1 MRSLRLRGSQLLRKK
16 AKSVIKKAIAT
27 KTKPKVAAKRVKYVY
42 DNLIRAVDDY
52 KNRRLNLRDA
62 AELYEVPRST
72 ISDYKT
78 RKCSSN
84 KLGRK
89 TKLGIDIERIL
100 VTTCIRLSDIG
111 LGLTKMDIL
120 AVVKSY
126 CRKTNQNDLFP
137 PSGPTDRFYYGFMAR
152 WKHLLSSRMA
162 NKLSVN
168 RAKSVTKENA
178 QKFYNMIL
186 NKKNELESEYGQPI
200 PASNYWN
207 ADETGFCGSQ
217 GDTEIICRRG

>member
-52 KNRRLNLRDA
+52 KNGRLNLRDA

-78 RKCSSN
+78 RKYSCN

-89 TKLGIDIERIL
+89 TKLGIDI
-100 VTTCIRLSDIG
+100 
-111 LGLTKMDIL
+111 
-120 AVVKSY
+120 
-126 CRKTNQNDLFP
+126 
-137 PSGPTDRFYYGFMAR
+137 
-152 WKHLLSSRMA
+152 
-162 NKLSVN
+162 
-168 RAKSVTKENA
+168 
-178 QKFYNMIL
+178 
-186 NKKNELESEYGQPI
+186 
-200 PASNYWN
+200 
-207 ADETGFCGSQ
+207 
-217 GDTEIICRRG
+217 